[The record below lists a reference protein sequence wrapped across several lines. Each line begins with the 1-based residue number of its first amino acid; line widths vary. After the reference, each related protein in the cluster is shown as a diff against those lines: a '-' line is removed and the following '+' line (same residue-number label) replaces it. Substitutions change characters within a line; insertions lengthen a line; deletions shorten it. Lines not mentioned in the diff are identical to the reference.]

1 MKPPR
6 RDTLL
11 RYTAPD
17 GHRTGVLAVL
27 FNQAMLGGQ
36 LVAIYGDADVAALLA
51 DAQCPAPERVVFV
64 DFHEASAD
72 HYRRIDRL
80 PDAATRVLGQFSPG
94 VAAIRTKVLLEPID
108 QVDRGSGRYLF
119 DADWSTVSIM
129 TRVERGEL
137 SIVPVWGDSLLG
149 DPDLGADEADE
160 FRSMKAE
167 QQTMVDQG
175 HHYIAITP
183 HDQPFTMLE
192 VLPASEAA
200 ALSGIHEVPH
210 ESICVDLIW
219 DLV

>member
-1 MKPPR
+1 MMLTVDQSASKRYRPIS
-6 RDTLL
+6 L
-11 RYTAPD
+11 RCRLV
-17 GHRTGVLAVL
+17 HR
-27 FNQAMLGGQ
+27 QHH
-36 LVAIYGDADVAALLA
+36 D
-51 DAQCPAPERVVFV
+51 
-64 DFHEASAD
+64 
-72 HYRRIDRL
+72 
-80 PDAATRVLGQFSPG
+80 PG
-94 VAAIRTKVLLEPID
+94 
-108 QVDRGSGRYLF
+108 
-119 DADWSTVSIM
+119 
-129 TRVERGEL
+129 ERGEL

>member
-27 FNQAMLGGQ
+27 SNQAMLGGQ

-129 TRVERGEL
+129 TRVSAVSFPSYRC
-137 SIVPVWGDSLLG
+137 
-149 DPDLGADEADE
+149 GATACW
-160 FRSMKAE
+160 A
-167 QQTMVDQG
+167 T
-175 HHYIAITP
+175 
-183 HDQPFTMLE
+183 
-192 VLPASEAA
+192 
-200 ALSGIHEVPH
+200 
-210 ESICVDLIW
+210 LIW
-219 DLV
+219 GRTKPTSFAA